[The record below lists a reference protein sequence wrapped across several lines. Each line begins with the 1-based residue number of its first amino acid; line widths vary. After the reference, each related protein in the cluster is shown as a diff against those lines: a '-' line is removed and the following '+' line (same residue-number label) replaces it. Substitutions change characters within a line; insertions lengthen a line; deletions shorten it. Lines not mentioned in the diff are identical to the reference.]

1 MKRLIAIVLSLF
13 FFLSFAM
20 PAFADSTALSIIEET
35 ASIRNIEI
43 RLAKADIEINGKT
56 ATCTSF
62 ASAASSDTSLRAKMS
77 LQQKTE
83 NGWKTVASW
92 SASGTGPKGV
102 TLSKTKRWLAS
113 GSYRVCLSV
122 SAYDGSRKFIET
134 KTVYS
139 AIKSV

>member
-1 MKRLIAIVLSLF
+1 MKQLIAIVLSLF
-13 FFLSFAM
+13 FFLSFSM
-20 PAFADSTALSIIEET
+20 PAFADSAALSIIEET

-43 RLAKADIEINGKT
+43 RLAKADIEINGKA

-77 LQQKTE
+77 LQQRTE
-83 NGWKTVASW
+83 NGWKSIANW

-102 TLSKTKRWLAS
+102 TLIKTKRWLAS
-113 GSYRVCLSV
+113 GSYRVCLTVSV
-122 SAYDGSRKFIET
+122 YDGAGKLIET